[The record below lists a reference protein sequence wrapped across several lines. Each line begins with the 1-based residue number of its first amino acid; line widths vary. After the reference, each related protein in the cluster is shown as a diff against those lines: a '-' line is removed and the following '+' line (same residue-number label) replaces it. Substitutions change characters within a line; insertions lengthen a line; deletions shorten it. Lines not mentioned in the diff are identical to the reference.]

1 MVKFALLAKIF
12 LPFICSGLPLRP
24 EFPEPG
30 EESCR
35 VARMALPRVPS
46 TSLRFAQDDK
56 IAMLFCQ
63 FFVYFGE
70 RVDGEFQ
77 VFA

>member
-12 LPFICSGLPLRP
+12 LLSFCSGLPLQP
-24 EFPEPG
+24 EFRAPS
-30 EESCR
+30 EESRR
-35 VARMALPRVPS
+35 VARMALPQRPS

-63 FFVYFGE
+63 FFVYFSKGFHRE
-70 RVDGEFQ
+70 LQ
-77 VFA
+77 VLA